1 MGIAFGGNSDYS
13 LTAEEAIK
21 KIRRGEALKDEE
33 YDNMKVGEQIK
44 FIDMLYEEGR
54 VGETTKKGSD
64 GMKKYIDIG
73 VIKPDDT
80 GKEAERKIDAWLFRH
95 PAG

>member
-1 MGIAFGGNSDYS
+1 MGIAFGSNS

-21 KIRRGEALKDEE
+21 KVRRGESLELEE
-33 YDNMKVGEQIK
+33 YDNMKVREQIK

-54 VGETTKKGSD
+54 VGETTKQANEQI
-64 GMKKYIDIG
+64 KKYVEMG

-80 GKEAERKIDAWLFRH
+80 GKESERKIDAWLVRR

>member
-1 MGIAFGGNSDYS
+1 MGIAFGSNS

-21 KIRRGEALKDEE
+21 KVRRGEALEDEE
-33 YDNMKVGEQIK
+33 YDNMKVKEQIK

-54 VGETTKKGSD
+54 VGKTTKQGNEQI
-64 GMKKYIDIG
+64 KKYIEMG

-80 GKEAERKIDAWLFRH
+80 VKESERKIDEWLLPPFRR

>member
-1 MGIAFGGNSDYS
+1 MGITFGSSSDYS
-13 LTAEEAIK
+13 LTAEEAITK
-21 KIRRGEALKDEE
+21 VRRGEALKDEE

-64 GMKKYIDIG
+64 GMKKYIEMG
-73 VIKPDDT
+73 LIKPDDI
-80 GKEAERKIDAWLFRH
+80 GKEAERKIDAWLFRY